1 MKCQFL
7 IIRIVASE
15 ALLPLA
21 FTTDSSQG
29 YLEAHAAWQERAGP
43 SHGPTSFS
51 QSRVTMISLESYL
64 VHQKQKKPMLFIF
77 CQPSNILSERLQ
89 IPDLNKGKPKGACC
103 PAKPASQASQPESQP
118 ESQPGFLLRGPCRNA
133 AGHIAYAYGGV
144 VFFGDFD
151 FEPQKLTVVR
161 FLRTARSLRRRWHG
175 TGGSMSGWTWSPR
188 SPTHSCGV
196 SARGFGA
203 VFCLGEEPLNG
214 GHDSTQSLRG
224 LSKIMP
230 N

>member
-1 MKCQFL
+1 M
-7 IIRIVASE
+7 
-15 ALLPLA
+15 LLP
-21 FTTDSSQG
+21 TDSCQG

-118 ESQPGFLLRGPCRNA
+118 ESQPGFPFEGALQKRRGANSLR
-133 AGHIAYAYGGV
+133 ILGGV
-144 VFFGDFD
+144 GFYWVCVFSILSH
-151 FEPQKLTVVR
+151 KK
-161 FLRTARSLRRRWHG
+161 
-175 TGGSMSGWTWSPR
+175 SPWFA
-188 SPTHSCGV
+188 S
-196 SARGFGA
+196 
-203 VFCLGEEPLNG
+203 
-214 GHDSTQSLRG
+214 
-224 LSKIMP
+224 
-230 N
+230 